1 MNTFLT
7 SRSCIVSIGANSSK
21 IYDIPGLD
29 YGVVEDGAVLL
40 IDAIH
45 IHKTDAVTP
54 KDALDDKH
62 AFYVYG
68 KSFGTVSIRGTLFLG
83 NASNSSAGENIIG
96 KVTKWFKS
104 NRVSTSNS
112 PVPIS
117 ISKSF
122 KGNCYITKLVF
133 GETDPRVNAIG
144 FSIDGYVSPTEA
156 N

>member
-7 SRSCIVSIGANSSK
+7 SRSCIVSIGANASK
-21 IYDIPGLD
+21 IYEIPDLN
-29 YGVVEDGAVLL
+29 YGIVEDGAVLL

-62 AFYVYG
+62 AFYIYG

-83 NASNSSAGENIIG
+83 NASNPNAGANVIG
-96 KVTKWFKS
+96 KVTTWFKS
-104 NRVSTSNS
+104 NRVSEKKA
-112 PVPIS
+112 PIPIS
-117 ISKSF
+117 ISNSF

-144 FSIDGYVSPTEA
+144 FSIDGYVSPTEP